1 MSLSVEQ
8 AHELDHEFQKT
19 GKLMDNDRGEVAI
32 HVFLSHE
39 RHEYIAEA
47 TAHVHHHDLAGK
59 GSGGDFFAAIH
70 QAAVKLETQAVRLKE
85 KWRDEK
91 RGAKPISG
99 EETL

>member
-47 TAHVHHHDLAGK
+47 TAHVHHHDLA
-59 GSGGDFFAAIH
+59 
-70 QAAVKLETQAVRLKE
+70 
-85 KWRDEK
+85 
-91 RGAKPISG
+91 
-99 EETL
+99 